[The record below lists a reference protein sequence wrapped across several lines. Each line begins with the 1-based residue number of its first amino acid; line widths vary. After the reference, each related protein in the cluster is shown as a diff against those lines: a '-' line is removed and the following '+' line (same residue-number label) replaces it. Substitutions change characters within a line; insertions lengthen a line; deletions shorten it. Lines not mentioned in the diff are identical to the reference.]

1 MPPVLSNCEIRT
13 IARMTESALH
23 YALAQRDAYLDDF
36 LKYLAIPSVSAQPE
50 HKNDVLH
57 AAHWLA
63 KHLNDIGLDAR
74 TMETGGN
81 PVVYGEWLQKPG
93 APTVLIYGHYDV
105 QPAEP
110 FDLWHT
116 PPFEPQIRNG
126 AIYARGSDDNKG
138 QHLAHIKAI
147 ESLLRAD
154 GTLPVNVKV
163 IIEGEEEVGGPNLP
177 AFVREHADMLA
188 CDCVMIS
195 DGSLFDITRPTI
207 TYGLRGV
214 ATMEVTVRALAR
226 DVHSGH
232 FGGNVQNPA
241 VALAQIIAGLKDA
254 QGRVAVPGFYEGV
267 RPLSP
272 EERAEIALVPW
283 GPAEVMRESGAL
295 QAFGDPDFTP
305 NERKGAR
312 PTLEINGMWSGYT
325 GPGTKTIIPA
335 EAHCKITC
343 RLVPY
348 MDPQQIIDAVQAHIR
363 NIAPPGIE
371 VTIKDAHGNV
381 ASLIDRSSP
390 LFQAA
395 AAAAETTYGNP
406 PYYELEGG
414 SIPVV
419 ADFIAVLQKP
429 VILLGFGLPED
440 AIHSPN
446 EKYDI
451 QCFEKG
457 IEASIRFLTRL
468 A

>member
-1 MPPVLSNCEIRT
+1 
-13 IARMTESALH
+13 MTESALR
-23 YALAQRDAYLDDF
+23 YAREHRDAFLDDF
-36 LKYLAIPSVSAQPE
+36 LQYLAIPSVSAQPE
-50 HKNDVLH
+50 RKPDVLR
-57 AAHWLA
+57 AAQWLMQ
-63 KHLNDIGLDAR
+63 HLSDIGLDAR
-74 TMETGGN
+74 IMETGGN
-81 PVVYGEWLQKPG
+81 PVVYAEWLKKPG

-110 FDLWHT
+110 FELWRT
-116 PPFEPQIRNG
+116 PPFEPVVRDG
-126 AIYARGSDDNKG
+126 AIYARGADDNKG
-138 QHLAHIKAI
+138 QHLAHVKAV

-154 GTLPVNVKV
+154 GELPVNVKILV
-163 IIEGEEEVGGPNLP
+163 EGEEEIGGPNLP
-177 AFVREHADMLA
+177 AFVRAHAEMLA

-195 DGSLFDITRPTI
+195 DGSLFDITRPSI
-207 TYGLRGV
+207 TYGLRGLSQ
-214 ATMEVTVRALAR
+214 MEVTVRALAR

-254 QGRVAVPGFYEGV
+254 DGRVAVPGFYEDV
-267 RPLSP
+267 RTLSP
-272 EERAEIALVPW
+272 QERAEIAQVPW
-283 GPAEVMRESGAL
+283 GPAEVVRESGAL

-325 GPGTKTIIPA
+325 GPGSKTIIPA

-348 MDPQQIIDAVQAHIR
+348 MDPQKIIDAVQSHVR
-363 NIAPPGIE
+363 SIAPPGVE
-371 VTIKDAHGNV
+371 VSFKDAHGGV

-395 AAAAETTYGNP
+395 AAAAEATYGNP

-419 ADFIAVLQKP
+419 ADFIAVLRKP
-429 VILLGFGLPED
+429 VILLGFGLPDD

-446 EKYDI
+446 EKYDVR
-451 QCFEKG
+451 CYEKG
-457 IEASIRFLTRL
+457 IEASVRFLAAL
-468 A
+468 

>member
-1 MPPVLSNCEIRT
+1 
-13 IARMTESALH
+13 MTESALR
-23 YALAQRDAYLDDF
+23 YARAQRDAYLDDF

-50 HKNDVLH
+50 HKNDVLN
-57 AAHWLA
+57 AADWLA

-126 AIYARGSDDNKG
+126 SIYARGSDDNKG

-163 IIEGEEEVGGPNLP
+163 IIEGEEEIGGVNLP
-177 AFVREHADMLA
+177 TFVRKHADLLA
-188 CDCVMIS
+188 CDCVMVS
-195 DGSLFDITRPTI
+195 DGSLFDVTRPTI
-207 TYGLRGV
+207 TYGLRGL
-214 ATMEVTVRALAR
+214 ASMEVTVRALAR

-254 QGRVAVPGFYEGV
+254 QGRVAVPGFYDGV
-267 RPLSP
+267 RPLSA

-325 GPGTKTIIPA
+325 GPGSKTIIPA

-348 MDPQQIIDAVQAHIR
+348 MDPQHIIDAVQAHIR
-363 NIAPPGIE
+363 AIAPPGIE
-371 VTIKDAHGNV
+371 ISFKEAHGTV
-381 ASLIDRSSP
+381 ASLIDRTSP

-429 VILLGFGLPED
+429 VILLGFGLPDD

-457 IEASIRFLTRL
+457 IEASVRFLTRL